1 MSKKSGQAAFATKS
15 MFDVLGEDQPEEE
28 EVEEESEDLGVDQ
41 AIECVASFHRLR
53 NWSGIIQWA
62 IR

>member
-41 AIECVASFHRLR
+41 AIE
-53 NWSGIIQWA
+53 
-62 IR
+62 